1 MDWFIVFVAQFF
13 FIFLKGLQQI
23 NVIKQRYRLSIFIS
37 LGLGVCGLLTMGII
51 AKAVVVGGHWS
62 VYAGFLAGG
71 PAGIASAIWIEKQG
85 ARNNVRE

>member
-1 MDWFIVFVAQFF
+1 MDWLIVFVAQFF

-23 NVIKQRYRLSIFIS
+23 NIIKQRYRLSIFIS

-71 PAGIASAIWIEKQG
+71 PAGICSAIWIEKKTG
-85 ARNNVRE
+85 ASV